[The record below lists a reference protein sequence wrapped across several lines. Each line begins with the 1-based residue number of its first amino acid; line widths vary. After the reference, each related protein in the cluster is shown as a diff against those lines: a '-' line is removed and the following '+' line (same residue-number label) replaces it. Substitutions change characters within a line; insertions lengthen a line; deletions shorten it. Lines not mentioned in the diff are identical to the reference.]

1 MEERLLG
8 RGKTSGRADDNA
20 DTIKKRCGSCWV
32 WPLLQERK
40 AHDEGMLHCMSHDT
54 VTSSMPEHCVHHVA
68 VAADAAKHITC
79 SCHQPH
85 IQSSF

>member
-8 RGKTSGRADDNA
+8 RGKTSGRGDDNA

-40 AHDEGMLHCMSHDT
+40 AHDKGILHCMY
-54 VTSSMPEHCVHHVA
+54 MML
-68 VAADAAKHITC
+68 
-79 SCHQPH
+79 
-85 IQSSF
+85 